1 MEHTHDCGCGH
12 IHNPEE
18 MQSKYSLALSK
29 YNTHLHDDEVMEKV
43 DRIIKDRINENN
55 TLEVKKLMFHCV
67 DLTTLKCTDS
77 EESVM
82 KFTEKVNEFVDT
94 YPDLENVA
102 AICAYPNMAEIIND
116 TLEADDVKIACV
128 SGGFPSSQ
136 TFMEVKVAETAMA
149 IHAGADEI
157 DIVIPVGKFLNGDY
171 EGMCDEIEEL
181 KDVCGEKTLKVIL
194 ETGALKTASNIKKAA
209 ILAMYS
215 GADFIKTSTGKEAIS
230 ATPEAA
236 MVMCQAIKEYYQETG
251 RKVGFKVAGG
261 VDSVQKALAYYT
273 IVKEVL
279 GKEWLNNQLFR
290 IGTSRLANQLLTEI
304 TGEESKFF

>member
-82 KFTEKVNEFVDT
+82 KFTEKVNEFVDK

-102 AICAYPNMAEIIND
+102 AI
-116 TLEADDVKIACV
+116 
-128 SGGFPSSQ
+128 
-136 TFMEVKVAETAMA
+136 
-149 IHAGADEI
+149 
-157 DIVIPVGKFLNGDY
+157 
-171 EGMCDEIEEL
+171 
-181 KDVCGEKTLKVIL
+181 
-194 ETGALKTASNIKKAA
+194 
-209 ILAMYS
+209 
-215 GADFIKTSTGKEAIS
+215 
-230 ATPEAA
+230 
-236 MVMCQAIKEYYQETG
+236 
-251 RKVGFKVAGG
+251 
-261 VDSVQKALAYYT
+261 
-273 IVKEVL
+273 
-279 GKEWLNNQLFR
+279 
-290 IGTSRLANQLLTEI
+290 
-304 TGEESKFF
+304 